1 VSTVDST
8 ISLLDVSVLLATW
21 WAKHEFHERVGRRLA
36 VIRTEGWAT
45 CPITEAGFVRVS
57 AQPSTKLASSME
69 QALLVLKAN
78 LAESDHVFWPN
89 DASVAELLPEIRQR
103 LVGPKQITDAIL
115 LDLAIRKKGRLVTLD
130 QRVRNLLPA
139 DSEHQSAIEVIPAA

>member
-1 VSTVDST
+1 VDST

>member
-1 VSTVDST
+1 VTTVDST

-21 WAKHEFHERVGRRLA
+21 WAKHEFHQTVGRRLST
-36 VIRTEGWAT
+36 IRAEGWAT

-78 LAESDHVFWPN
+78 LSEADHIFWPN

-115 LDLAIRKKGRLVTLD
+115 LDLAIRKGARLVTLD
-130 QRVRNLLPA
+130 QRLRNLLPA
-139 DSEHQSAIEVIPAA
+139 DSPRQGAIEVIPTA

>member
-1 VSTVDST
+1 
-8 ISLLDVSVLLATW
+8 
-21 WAKHEFHERVGRRLA
+21 
-36 VIRTEGWAT
+36 
-45 CPITEAGFVRVS
+45 
-57 AQPSTKLASSME
+57 ME

>member
-1 VSTVDST
+1 MSTVDST